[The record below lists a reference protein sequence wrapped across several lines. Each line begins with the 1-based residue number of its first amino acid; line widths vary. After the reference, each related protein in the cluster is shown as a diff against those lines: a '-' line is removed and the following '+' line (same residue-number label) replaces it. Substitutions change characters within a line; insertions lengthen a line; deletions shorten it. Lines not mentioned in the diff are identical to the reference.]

1 MWAPYGH
8 QRISKK
14 DVFNGVSENFLTA
27 TYGVNCPIR
36 TFSGPHTPIIGW
48 PDSYCPI
55 PNDAHPRAI
64 FGHIDVPARHH
75 PPPPASAARYRVD
88 TYKFLAGGSGSI
100 PGWFGQLSAPKQTAI
115 NTRRN
120 FLVPEGFSY
129 FVTSMTAPVA
139 SGWSVRRVDLAPTAP
154 PYHGAHLKRTFVNRS
169 TLTSAAILAGL

>member
-1 MWAPYGH
+1 M
-8 QRISKK
+8 
-14 DVFNGVSENFLTA
+14 
-27 TYGVNCPIR
+27 NCPIR

-48 PDSYCPI
+48 PDLIAPFPMTRTHGPFLATLTYRPDI
-55 PNDAHPRAI
+55 T
-64 FGHIDVPARHH
+64 

-88 TYKFLAGGSGSI
+88 TYKFLAGGRGSI